1 MLPLQLEGESNQPTS
16 HWCLSHCLS
25 LASRMYNPTASWAP
39 FLLISSGHSVTYQ
52 ENSLYYPEYF
62 VLFPYLYLPPR
73 LYLQENQNRVC
84 HMKSHWLEI
93 NPSSAWDFPW
103 RVNGRINISH
113 LTFNPS
119 SQQGPGVR
127 FLRNE
132 TLRYFLNKG
141 GISDTYNSL
150 SGWKQSA
157 TIKRKV
163 LSGLAH
169 IIYVTMAWVSL
180 DDLENN
186 RHISYG
192 AANDTGKD
200 GKSLSNSEPSS
211 PFILQAHNP

>member
-1 MLPLQLEGESNQPTS
+1 
-16 HWCLSHCLS
+16 
-25 LASRMYNPTASWAP
+25 
-39 FLLISSGHSVTYQ
+39 
-52 ENSLYYPEYF
+52 
-62 VLFPYLYLPPR
+62 
-73 LYLQENQNRVC
+73 
-84 HMKSHWLEI
+84 MKSHWLEI